1 MILPVTIITKKEV
14 TCQVDFANYTSLS
27 VRFAVD
33 LVNTLHPAT
42 NHDALK
48 TKEDLLS
55 FLTEHEEVV
64 TISAQEARADT
75 QAVTNLYRGAVH
87 NWQITEDDVAQ
98 VRAVRG
104 PLRTVFERASSDQQ
118 GIAALLN
125 EQLRLYGATPRI
137 SWHHGPL
144 HLHFESV
151 EDGVAHWLAVTTLM
165 GLVVVLCDYG
175 ADRFGIC
182 ASESCRSAFIDTS
195 KNTRKRYCSLAC
207 AHRESV
213 AAFRARRRSS
223 SEA

>member
-1 MILPVTIITKKEV
+1 MALHVTIITKKEV

-33 LVNTLHPAT
+33 LVNTLHPVT
-42 NHDALK
+42 NHDAL
-48 TKEDLLS
+48 TTEEDLLS
-55 FLTEHEEVV
+55 FLTTHEEVV
-64 TISAQEARADT
+64 TMSAKEARADVQT
-75 QAVTNLYRGAVH
+75 VTALYHEAVYK
-87 NWQITEDDVAQ
+87 WQITEDDVAQ
-98 VRAVRG
+98 VQAVRR
-104 PLRTVFERASSDQQ
+104 PLRTVFEQAASDQQ
-118 GIAALLN
+118 ATAAMLN

-144 HLHFESV
+144 HLHFES
-151 EDGVAHWLAVTTLM
+151 EDGVAHWLAVTALM

-195 KNTRKRYCSLAC
+195 KNARKRYCSLAC

-213 AAFRARRRSS
+213 AAFRARQRSS
-223 SEA
+223 SET